1 MSTRC
6 NVIVKEN
13 DGKFFQ
19 LYHHHDGYP
28 EGVGA
33 DLEEYIKQMDDDC
46 LVDGKKFLD
55 FLCDPK
61 RDDEYEYEGTN
72 ICPHRDIEYL
82 YYIDL
87 QEQFIY
93 CYSISILRYSGSMLK
108 YLINQIKNNDLGNLS
123 HVYLIYSKPFTKI
136 LNEPCTT
143 SYRAFENGNECR

>member
-28 EGVGA
+28 EGVGV

-46 LVDGKKFLD
+46 LVDGKKFVD

-61 RDDEYEYEGTN
+61 HDDEYEYEGTN
-72 ICPHRDIEYL
+72 VCPHSDIEYL
-82 YYIDL
+82 YIIDL
-87 QEQFIY
+87 QKRE
-93 CYSISILRYSGSMLK
+93 ISCFHVKLFTSNVIEMRK
-108 YLINQIKNNDLGNLS
+108 CIKNNSLDELD
-123 HVYLIYSKPFTKI
+123 F
-136 LNEPCTT
+136 LNIE
-143 SYRAFENGNECR
+143 YKHNF

>member
-33 DLEEYIKQMDDDC
+33 DLEEYIEQMDDEC
-46 LVDGKKFLD
+46 LVDGKKFVD

-61 RDDEYEYEGTN
+61 RDDEYEYEGIN
-72 ICPHRDIEYL
+72 VCPHSDIEYL
-82 YYIDL
+82 YIIDL
-87 QEQFIY
+87 QKRE
-93 CYSISILRYSGSMLK
+93 ISCFHVKLFTSNVIEMRK
-108 YLINQIKNNDLGNLS
+108 CVKNNSLDELDFLNIEYK
-123 HVYLIYSKPFTKI
+123 HKI
-136 LNEPCTT
+136 
-143 SYRAFENGNECR
+143 